1 MFSGGIERDQWHKMG
16 NLLEICFNLKF
27 LKSQKEESSVCI
39 HRLVTFTK
47 YQRDL
52 GLKKQ
57 ESLLIENHKGNQNH
71 LENILMFEKIMQSY
85 YMYVSFFR
93 TTTFRKHLAKVAVTI
108 KFFFVMAIK
117 SIINMINSAK
127 ILRKVLQTFISTYF
141 LVNVPTFYPLKKPE
155 NTRKLLVFG

>member
-108 KFFFVMAIK
+108 KFFFCYGNKKHYQHDKQCQNTKK
-117 SIINMINSAK
+117 SIIDLYIDLFLGQCS
-127 ILRKVLQTFISTYF
+127 YF
-141 LVNVPTFYPLKKPE
+141 LPSEKT
-155 NTRKLLVFG
+155 